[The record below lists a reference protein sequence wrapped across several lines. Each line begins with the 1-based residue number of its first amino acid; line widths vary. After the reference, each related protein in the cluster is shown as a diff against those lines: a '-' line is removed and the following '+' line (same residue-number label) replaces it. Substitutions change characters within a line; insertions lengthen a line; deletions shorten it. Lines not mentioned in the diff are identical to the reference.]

1 MYLLS
6 GNRNLDGRVHNLVRA
21 NYLLSP
27 VAYALAGNVN
37 IDFKKEPIGK
47 GKNGEDLYLRDIW
60 TRREKIHIV
69 VSQIIEPEIIKD
81 VYDKITK

>member
-1 MYLLS
+1 MTGIYSMYDNGVSRRPTFEEL
-6 GNRNLDGRVHNLVRA
+6 
-21 NYLLSP
+21 
-27 VAYALAGNVN
+27 

-47 GKNGEDLYLRDIW
+47 GKNGEDVYLRDIW
-60 TRREKIHIV
+60 TRREKIHVV